1 MTLVLSQP
9 PISEPITLDEAKA
22 HLRIEHDSEDDLLNA
37 LITTAR
43 EYLETQ
49 TQLALVTQSWRLSLD
64 NWPKDQCLILKKSP
78 VQSIDQIEQF
88 DENGSAE
95 LISINNMILDGN
107 AHPARLYTSEQS
119 NPQPAINGIE
129 ITFTAGFG
137 NASDVPDMLKRAM
150 LIHIAHMFEF
160 RGVVSPDMQPASV
173 PNGYATLISPWV
185 RRSI

>member
-9 PISEPITLDEAKA
+9 PISEPITLDEAKT

-43 EYLETQ
+43 EYLEMQ
-49 TQLALVTQSWRLSLD
+49 TQLALVTQTWRLSID
-64 NWPKDQCLILKKSP
+64 NWPMDQFLSLKKSP

-95 LISINNMILDGN
+95 LISISDMILDGN
-107 AHPARLYTSEQS
+107 AHPGRLYTSEQT
-119 NPQPAINGIE
+119 NPDQIINGIE

-137 NASDVPDMLKRAM
+137 SASDVPDMLKRAM

-160 RGVVSPDMQPASV
+160 RGVVSPNMQPASV
-173 PNGYATLISPWV
+173 PNGYGSLISPWV